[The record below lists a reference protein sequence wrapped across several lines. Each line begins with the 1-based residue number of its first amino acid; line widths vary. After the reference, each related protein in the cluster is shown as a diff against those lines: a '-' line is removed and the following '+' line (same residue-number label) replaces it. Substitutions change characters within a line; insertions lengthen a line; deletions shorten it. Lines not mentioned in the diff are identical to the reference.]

1 MYHAHLQPHGRKL
14 HLKCTFL
21 PTHPGNLHRNPDRT
35 SSSVAAA
42 HGGSSDLS
50 PAGPGPRR
58 AHPLPPSLLQDP
70 QQGAAAAGIPSDP
83 VRPAGQLDQQHL
95 KFSKGEDQREGE
107 QNFKKE
113 IAFCIKKK

>member
-21 PTHPGNLHRNPDRT
+21 PTHPGNLHRNPDRA

-107 QNFKKE
+107 QNF
-113 IAFCIKKK
+113 